1 MFIGQLLLAVVLLSG
16 SSVHAIAITDPK
28 AAAKWVSQSTHHPRA
43 RAPGR
48 PRIESTGGGGSADT
62 GYKCPDE
69 DCPIQWKGKAHSGF
83 LSHYNNKFSFMY
95 KRRNYT
101 AHFDEKMCKSKAQKN
116 GKLRDAENKA
126 RAARDNVN
134 KSETWI
140 FGTAAARQSRLDTFV
155 NASNDSSSGGGG
167 AIQQSAGNAQ
177 TTVAAASNS
186 FEWRHWPTGC

>member
-1 MFIGQLLLAVVLLSG
+1 MKRTCETNR
-16 SSVHAIAITDPK
+16 AITDPK

-48 PRIESTGGGGSADT
+48 RRIESTGGGGSADT

-101 AHFDEKMCKSKAQKN
+101 AQ
-116 GKLRDAENKA
+116 
-126 RAARDNVN
+126 
-134 KSETWI
+134 
-140 FGTAAARQSRLDTFV
+140 LDK
-155 NASNDSSSGGGG
+155 
-167 AIQQSAGNAQ
+167 
-177 TTVAAASNS
+177 
-186 FEWRHWPTGC
+186 